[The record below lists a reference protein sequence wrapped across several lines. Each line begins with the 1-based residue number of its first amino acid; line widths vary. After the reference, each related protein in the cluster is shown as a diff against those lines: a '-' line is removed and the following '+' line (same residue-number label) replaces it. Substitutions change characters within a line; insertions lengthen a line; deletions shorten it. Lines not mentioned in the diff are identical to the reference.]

1 MGETIGKES
10 VDMEKYECPC
20 GYVYDPEKGDP
31 EHGVAPGT
39 PWENVPEDWKCP
51 WCGLEKDAFYEA

>member
-1 MGETIGKES
+1 MQ
-10 VDMEKYECPC
+10 KYLCTVC

-39 PWENVPEDWKCP
+39 PWDQLPADWTCPE
-51 WCGLEKDAFYEA
+51 CGAGKEEFEPKG